1 MMTVNNND
9 FTVDL
14 AERAVRHTKS
24 GVVVW
29 FYEYE
34 NSGNW
39 LEADSVNIGNP
50 DLFDGDINDLAAAA
64 KRAALEA
71 GMTHRKP

>member
-1 MMTVNNND
+1 MMTVNTSD

-14 AERAVRHTKS
+14 AERAVRHTRS

-34 NSGNW
+34 NPGDL
-39 LEADSVNIGNP
+39 LEADSVNIRNP
-50 DLFDGDINDLAAAA
+50 DLFDGNINDLAAAA
-64 KRAALEA
+64 KRAALAA

>member
-1 MMTVNNND
+1 MMTVNTSD

-34 NSGNW
+34 NPGDW
-39 LEADSVNIGNP
+39 LEADSVNIRNP
-50 DLFDGDINDLAAAA
+50 DLF
-64 KRAALEA
+64 
-71 GMTHRKP
+71 